1 MGFYIYDKYSPTH
14 LLVKSNGEDIS
25 FNELSHTYQVVLDK
39 LTCHPPS
46 VTQVLNRVFGD
57 KYANVKYEKLLKAQ
71 EKGKI
76 VHNEIKDFLVNGTL
90 GVSPECDTIIQ
101 HIKCIHSPKD
111 CCACEQYVYAN
122 TPYGMYAGTVDNFW
136 LMQNLVVDY
145 KTSIKLDKDN
155 TKRQLNMY
163 CYALRHM
170 KTHWVVN
177 DLEAWHIV
185 GNKLKVVPFGIEPD
199 IYVETIMRAYHDGKT
214 FKNDKEMMDY
224 YHKSDSFEEEKT
236 YEEEKEYDD
245 SFKKDCAK
253 IAQVDDL
260 ISQLKN
266 TREKLAVRIKEH
278 LERRNLSDF
287 QTQGMNIVYIPE
299 TEKQTFDVSSFKE
312 SNPHTYNSYLKKSI
326 VKAHI
331 RISYAKEK

>member
-1 MGFYIYDKYSPTH
+1 MRFYIYDKYNPTH
-14 LLVKSNGEDIS
+14 LLDKSRGEDIS

-101 HIKCIHSPKD
+101 HIKCIHSSED
-111 CCACEQYVYAN
+111 YCACEQYVYAN

-136 LMQNLVVDY
+136 LRQDLVVDY

-170 KTHWVVN
+170 KRHWVVN

-214 FKNDKEMMDY
+214 FKNDKEMMDFY
-224 YHKSDSFEEEKT
+224 YPKDEESPNYKKEKA
-236 YEEEKEYDD
+236 YDD
-245 SFKKDCAK
+245 AFNMDCAK
-253 IAQVDDL
+253 IYQVDEL

-266 TREKLAVRIKEH
+266 TREKIATRLKEH
-278 LERRNLSDF
+278 LERRDLKDCYVDGVRV
-287 QTQGMNIVYIPE
+287 TYIPE

-331 RISYAKEK
+331 RISYNKEK